1 MKIALGIEYDGS
13 NYHGWQRQ
21 SGLQTV
27 QEQLENALSVVA
39 AYPVTVSCAGRTD
52 TGVHAMGQVVHF
64 ETESQRSERAWILG
78 TNSNMPN
85 SVTVRWVKFVA
96 DDFHARFSA
105 LSRRYRYIIYNNPLR
120 PAIARHAVTWHY
132 RYLDAARM
140 QQGAQYLLGEH
151 DFTSYRALGCQAKNP
166 VRKILH
172 ISVARINDLIILDVT
187 ANAFLHHMVRNIV
200 GVLINIGAGHQ
211 EPIWAQ
217 QVLQV
222 KDRTLGG
229 VTAPPYGLYF
239 MEASYPKHFEIPAQL
254 SGPFFLNTAI

>member
-13 NYHGWQRQ
+13 SYHGWQRQ

-39 AYPVTVSCAGRTD
+39 AHPVTVSCAGRTD
-52 TGVHAMGQVVHF
+52 TGVHAIGQVVHF
-64 ETESQRSERAWILG
+64 ETESQRSERAWVLG

-85 SVTVRWVKFVA
+85 SVTVRWIKFVA
-96 DDFHARFSA
+96 NDFHARFSA
-105 LSRRYRYIIYNNPLR
+105 LSRRYRYIIYNSPLR

-132 RYLDAARM
+132 RYLDAERM

-166 VRKILH
+166 VRRITH
-172 ISVARINDLIILDVT
+172 ISVTRSSDLIILDVT

-239 MEASYPKHFEIPAQL
+239 MEASYPEHFEIPAQL
-254 SGPFFLNTAI
+254 SGPFFLNTSI

>member
-13 NYHGWQRQ
+13 CYHGWQKQ
-21 SGLQTV
+21 PGLQTV
-27 QEQLENALSVVA
+27 QEHLENALATVA
-39 AYPVTVSCAGRTD
+39 AHPVSVYCAGRTD
-52 TGVHAMGQVVHF
+52 TGVHALGQVVHF
-64 ETESQRSERAWILG
+64 ETDSQRSERAWILG
-78 TNSNMPN
+78 TNTNMPN
-85 SVTVRWVKFVA
+85 SITVRWAQSVA

-105 LSRRYRYIIYNNPLR
+105 LSRRYRYVIYNNPLR

-132 RYLDAARM
+132 RYLDVEQMRQAA
-140 QQGAQYLLGEH
+140 QFLIGEH

-166 VRKILH
+166 VRTITK
-172 ISVARINDLIILDVT
+172 ISVRRHHDIIIVDVT

-217 QVLQV
+217 QVLHA

-239 MEASYPKHFEIPAQL
+239 MEAAYPAHYNIPSQS
-254 SGPFFLNTAI
+254 SGPFFLIGD